1 MHHNTLQFFFLLNTI
16 ENSNI
21 KFQAFLK
28 YFLKKESDIG
38 ALRKCCF
45 EIFGKMIQPMLQWNP
60 FQILEF
66 LAAVIVFVFLLIF
79 DFEKKTATDAI
90 SKAVL
95 KILQNSKENIY
106 DGVNLW

>member
-1 MHHNTLQFFFLLNTI
+1 
-16 ENSNI
+16 
-21 KFQAFLK
+21 
-28 YFLKKESDIG
+28 
-38 ALRKCCF
+38 
-45 EIFGKMIQPMLQWNP
+45 MIQSMLQWNP

>member
-1 MHHNTLQFFFLLNTI
+1 
-16 ENSNI
+16 
-21 KFQAFLK
+21 
-28 YFLKKESDIG
+28 
-38 ALRKCCF
+38 
-45 EIFGKMIQPMLQWNP
+45 MIQSMLQWNT

-79 DFEKKTATDAI
+79 DFEKKTATDAM

>member
-1 MHHNTLQFFFLLNTI
+1 
-16 ENSNI
+16 
-21 KFQAFLK
+21 
-28 YFLKKESDIG
+28 
-38 ALRKCCF
+38 
-45 EIFGKMIQPMLQWNP
+45 MIQSMLQWNT

-106 DGVNLW
+106 MESIFDRANIESCQFATY

>member
-1 MHHNTLQFFFLLNTI
+1 
-16 ENSNI
+16 
-21 KFQAFLK
+21 
-28 YFLKKESDIG
+28 
-38 ALRKCCF
+38 
-45 EIFGKMIQPMLQWNP
+45 MIQSMLQWNT

-79 DFEKKTATDAI
+79 GFEKKTATDAI

>member
-1 MHHNTLQFFFLLNTI
+1 
-16 ENSNI
+16 
-21 KFQAFLK
+21 
-28 YFLKKESDIG
+28 
-38 ALRKCCF
+38 
-45 EIFGKMIQPMLQWNP
+45 MIQSMLQWNP

-79 DFEKKTATDAI
+79 DFEKKTATDAM

>member
-1 MHHNTLQFFFLLNTI
+1 
-16 ENSNI
+16 
-21 KFQAFLK
+21 
-28 YFLKKESDIG
+28 
-38 ALRKCCF
+38 
-45 EIFGKMIQPMLQWNP
+45 MIQSMLQWNT